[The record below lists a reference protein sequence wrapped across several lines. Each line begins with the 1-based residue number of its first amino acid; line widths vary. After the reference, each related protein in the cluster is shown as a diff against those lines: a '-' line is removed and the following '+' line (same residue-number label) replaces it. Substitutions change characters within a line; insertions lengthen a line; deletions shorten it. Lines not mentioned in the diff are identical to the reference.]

1 VAGYR
6 VNFTFLPLPV
16 TYRPG
21 VQSQVSPCG
30 ISGGQTGLGT
40 GFFPQVLQFSSVDII
55 PPLLHNHSSIT
66 DSIIT
71 VNYSLVK

>member
-1 VAGYR
+1 VACSR
-6 VNFTFLPLPV
+6 LNFTFLPLPV

-21 VQSQVSPCG
+21 VQSQVSPSGMC
-30 ISGGQTGLGT
+30 GGQTGLGT
-40 GFFPQVLQFSSVDII
+40 GFFPHVLQFSSVDII

-71 VNYSLVK
+71 VNDSLVK